1 MYVKFGHIASF
12 GPCFFCVLG
21 VEFHGG
27 FIVLNSHGMLEITW
41 SITLTAPAWVPR
53 FDDVVHVID

>member
-1 MYVKFGHIASF
+1 MQNFGHIASF

-27 FIVLNSHGMLEITW
+27 SRVVKMSVIQGPEGVEMKLE
-41 SITLTAPAWVPR
+41 
-53 FDDVVHVID
+53 VIWRGTPL